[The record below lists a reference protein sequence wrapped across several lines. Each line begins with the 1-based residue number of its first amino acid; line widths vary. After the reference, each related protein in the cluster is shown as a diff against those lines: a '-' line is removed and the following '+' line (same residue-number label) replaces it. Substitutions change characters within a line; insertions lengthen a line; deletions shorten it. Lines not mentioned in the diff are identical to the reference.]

1 MLRPNQALAIE
12 RYRYH
17 AAGYD
22 ATTHRMEPVRMRAIR
37 HLALRPGDTVLD
49 VACGTGKSFEGLQ
62 ERIGPAGRIVGIDQS
77 PEMLAIA
84 ARRIHQNG
92 WRNVVLIEASMESAK
107 IPMAIDAVL
116 FNYTH
121 DVLQSASALAN
132 IFAHVRLGGRVVS
145 AGMKLFPWWLAPL
158 NIVALAKA
166 YPYTT
171 TLSGLGRP
179 LHMLEGCLADLD
191 VESMFGGIAYVARG
205 RFDPDLARNSALSF
219 GRVVTQLT

>member
-1 MLRPNQALAIE
+1 MSQPNNALSID

-22 ATTHRMEPVRMRAIR
+22 QTTHRMEPVRVRAVT

-49 VACGTGKSFEGLQ
+49 VACGTGKSLALLQ
-62 ERIGPAGRIVGIDQS
+62 ERVGPRGHIIGIDHS

-84 ARRIHQNG
+84 QQRVHDAG
-92 WRNVVLIEASMESAK
+92 WRNVTLIESSMERARV
-107 IPMAIDAVL
+107 PAPVDAVL

-121 DVLQSASALAN
+121 DVLQAPVALEN
-132 IFAHVRLGGRVVS
+132 LFRDVRPGARVVS

-171 TLSGLGRP
+171 TLSGLRRP
-179 LHMLEGCLADLD
+179 WHLLEVFLQDFA
-191 VESMFGGIAYVARG
+191 VESMYCGIAYVARG
-205 RFDPDLARNSALSF
+205 RYVPPRF
-219 GRVVTQLT
+219 GE

>member
-1 MLRPNQALAIE
+1 MSSPNQALAIK
-12 RYRYH
+12 RYRHH

-37 HLALRPGDTVLD
+37 HLALRPG
-49 VACGTGKSFEGLQ
+49 
-62 ERIGPAGRIVGIDQS
+62 
-77 PEMLAIA
+77 
-84 ARRIHQNG
+84 N
-92 WRNVVLIEASMESAK
+92 
-107 IPMAIDAVL
+107 AVL

-121 DVLQSASALAN
+121 DVLQSATALAN

-179 LHMLEGCLADLD
+179 WHMLEGRVADLD

-205 RFDPDLARNSALSF
+205 RFAPDWSKEFDLLFGDAAPQLPSA
-219 GRVVTQLT
+219 